1 MTYANYENSKDH
13 NIMDN
18 IDESHHDTYNDT
30 CMPNAEHKLD
40 LKEKAAKLLDFNQDV
55 ILKREQVA

>member
-1 MTYANYENSKDH
+1 
-13 NIMDN
+13 MDN